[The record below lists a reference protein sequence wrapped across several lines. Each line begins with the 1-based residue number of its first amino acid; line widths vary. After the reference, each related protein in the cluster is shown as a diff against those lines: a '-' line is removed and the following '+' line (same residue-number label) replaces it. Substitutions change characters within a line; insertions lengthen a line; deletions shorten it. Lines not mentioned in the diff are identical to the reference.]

1 MKNLLIIG
9 LATFILS
16 GCVIQRGTHIRTGE
30 FRQPTTADSVRLYY
44 SEPSDYKIL
53 GMVTGEGSHAF
64 VSDQTR
70 LNAAISRMKKE
81 AAALGANGVLLQN
94 VGKVGANHAVYQ
106 QVGNIGITTQAHDS
120 IVNGVAIYV
129 EN

>member
-16 GCVIQRGTHIRTGE
+16 GCVIQRGTHIRIGE
-30 FRQPTTADSVRLYY
+30 FRQPADMVRLYY

-53 GMVTGEGSHAF
+53 GMVTGEGSRAF

-70 LNAAISRMKKE
+70 LNAAISCCRI
-81 AAALGANGVLLQN
+81 GANGVLLQMY
-94 VGKVGANHAVYQ
+94 KVGANHAVYQ
-106 QVGNIGITTQAHDS
+106 QVGNIGITTAHDS